1 MRKTHSMF
9 YAYLQCSVASV
20 LPRGMGLSPGFYFIF
35 YLFGSLEREPSL
47 WENTWPWEILRTWES
62 FPGIRLG
69 NQDLWGGEKESTF
82 DTGRR
87 VETGTYHWE
96 GRKPFI
102 QTFEQKDCCWPILA
116 PNWLGFSVSMFP
128 TSISGRRTKR
138 YPNMEMIGWCLVDVF
153 SCFFPYHGNFRGHW
167 WTMWE
172 HHCSTKGWYGGM
184 GSSCPRRS
192 SGYSCDASKHSLDTG
207 QTTSNIQYVLS
218 GKPLGWFLGNKT
230 LKIANVAAFYVLQHQ
245 GCKCVLFFQPHMAA
259 LQQPLLCRNQI
270 PSNWW

>member
-1 MRKTHSMF
+1 MAGKDHLLMVISAWNDPLGARAPWNSGAGGWFKWHKMVLVW
-9 YAYLQCSVASV
+9 YYV
-20 LPRGMGLSPGFYFIF
+20 LPPRNLMGNDW
-35 YLFGSLEREPSL
+35 RENL
-47 WENTWPWEILRTWES
+47 
-62 FPGIRLG
+62 
-69 NQDLWGGEKESTF
+69 Q
-82 DTGRR
+82 
-87 VETGTYHWE
+87 
-96 GRKPFI
+96 
-102 QTFEQKDCCWPILA
+102 QKDCCWPILA

-153 SCFFPYHGNFRGHW
+153 SCFFMFFPYHGNFRGHW